1 MKFGFSFALSFLNFN
16 MNKKPIFL
24 SLIVLCVAF
33 SALAQGQWT
42 PERMKERILSQVGR
56 ETATDSTRVHDPVM
70 IEGDDG
76 RFYLFT
82 TGWGVSMFSSS
93 DRKTWRSEKPI
104 FLDPP
109 AWAKDTVSG
118 YNGHTWA
125 PDVAFHN
132 GRFLVYYSVSTFGK
146 NRSAIGVVSNATL
159 NPEHTNYQW
168 IDHGAVVVSKPGT
181 TNWNAIDANFIL
193 NENGEPFLSF
203 GSFWGG
209 LQLVKLSPDGL
220 KTAGSPAEFQTIC
233 TRNTSE
239 NAVEAPFIFRKDD
252 WFYLFAS
259 FDFCCRGAESTYKVV
274 VGRSRQLAGPYV
286 DAQGQSMLEGGG
298 SLVVEG
304 NERYAG
310 VGHNAVA
317 SFNGTDYLIFHAYD
331 MQRNGTSFLRILPIS
346 WQNGWPVVSPQF

>member
-1 MKFGFSFALSFLNFN
+1 MDMYKKWILFGLIVGLTRLAGFS
-16 MNKKPIFL
+16 
-24 SLIVLCVAF
+24 
-33 SALAQGQWT
+33 QGQGS
-42 PERMKERILSQVGR
+42 PEQVKQRILSQVGR
-56 ETATDSTRVHDPVM
+56 ETPTDSTRVHDPVM
-70 IEGDDG
+70 IQGDDG

-82 TGWGVSMFSSS
+82 TGWGVSVFSSS

-109 AWAKDTVSG
+109 AWAKDTVPG

-146 NRSAIGVVSNATL
+146 NRSAIGVVSNGTL
-159 NPEHTNYQW
+159 NPNHANYEW
-168 IDHGAVVVSKPGT
+168 IDHGPVVISQPGI

-193 NENGEPFLSF
+193 DENGEPYLSF

-220 KTAGSPAEFQTIC
+220 RAAEKNPHFQTIC

-239 NAVEAPFIFRKDD
+239 NAVEAPFIFRKDG

-274 VGRSRQLAGPYV
+274 VGRSQKLAGPYL
-286 DAQGQSMLEGGG
+286 DAQGQLLIEGGG
-298 SLVVEG
+298 TLVVEG
-304 NERYAG
+304 NSRYAG
-310 VGHNAVA
+310 VGHNAVVH
-317 SFNGTDYLIFHAYD
+317 FDGTDYLIFHAYD
-331 MQRNGTSFLRILPIS
+331 MQRKGASFLRILPIN
-346 WQNGWPVVSPQF
+346 WENGWPVVSAEF